1 METEIS
7 GLRREIDMIKRER
20 GNSRL
25 EYVYI
30 RTLFYAII
38 NYQIS
43 CSSNHGPSFA

>member
-25 EYVYI
+25 AYI
-30 RTLFYAII
+30 KSFLFYAII
-38 NYQIS
+38 NYQVS
-43 CSSNHGPSFA
+43 YSSNYGPPFA